1 VVLPERASHSNASAS
16 NIAIDAHEDGEPDPL
31 AYLRDAL
38 PDDPGVGGGR
48 S

>member
-1 VVLPERASHSNASAS
+1 VIRAAL
-16 NIAIDAHEDGEPDPL
+16 DAHEDGEPDPL